1 MSKLMK
7 VLGLIAVVGLVA
19 GIGASAVYAQDETPL
34 SPRGTRGSRGQGM
47 GLALE
52 DGNEM
57 FKIDQE
63 AIHQELADLLGIDVD
78 VMESAL
84 ESGETLSSLALEY
97 DVNFDI
103 LRAVFDE
110 ARAEVIAQAVE
121 DGTITQE
128 QADWILDHKG
138 AMGTDVGTGFGG
150 RGVRGSESFA
160 KGARGDSGS
169 CLTTTGE

>member
-19 GIGASAVYAQDETPL
+19 GVGVSAVYAQDETPKF
-34 SPRGTRGSRGQGM
+34 PRGSRGRGGKGM

-63 AIHQELADLLGIDVD
+63 AIHQELAELLDISVD
-78 VMESAL
+78 DMESAM
-84 ESGETLSSLALEY
+84 ESGETLASLAMEY
-97 DVNFDI
+97 DVDFDE
-103 LRAVFDE
+103 LRAVIDD
-110 ARAEVIAQAVE
+110 ARAEVLAQAVL

-128 QADWILDHKG
+128 QADWILERRG
-138 AMGTDVGTGFGG
+138 AMGMEVEAKFGTGFGG
-150 RGVRGSESFA
+150 SRSANR
-160 KGARGDSGS
+160 R
-169 CLTTTGE
+169 TGYP